1 MNDNPN
7 PSKSYLKD
15 ENQEFKK
22 LLSRFISFWPIFL
35 VTVIFFFLVGFAYL
49 RYAQYE
55 YKSFAKIQIIDEAQ
69 DSEMALPSALTV
81 FNRSMVN
88 LENESSILMSYSL
101 NSRVV
106 KRLNS
111 NIKFYIKGNIKSSQ
125 KHPEQWFKKY
135 DFKLKI
141 ESEEIKESQK
151 FSFSLDKSKKILE
164 ILEFDDEENLVNS
177 FTFNNFST
185 FSSPHNL
192 PFDIRILEIDN
203 FSDRT
208 LTISPLG
215 EVAIQY
221 KNRLEISP
229 YGKDS
234 EQLDLAFVHS
244 NKYIAEEYL
253 NTLLSEFDKDGIV
266 DRQLEYKNTIEF
278 VDKRSVLLSNELEV
292 IELRKQNFKRD
303 NNLSDLKSDAS
314 INIQEKY
321 QYNNELFVTESQQS
335 LAEYLLSSITENDY
349 DYIPLNI
356 GFDDFD
362 INSVIG
368 QYNQLVSERNKYLTS
383 AGLNNSLVKGVEK
396 QLDNYKMNIEK
407 SIANYLASI
416 KIKIDNLKL
425 KEIEFLNVYNDIPE
439 NEKVLRSIERELNVK
454 EALFLLLLQK
464 REEAAIN
471 FAVVKP
477 TIKIIDYAIS
487 GKYPIYPNKF
497 LIYGISLVC
506 GILFP
511 LSFLYMKFFLD
522 NKIHIREDISEK
534 IEIPI
539 IAEVPYIDNSKDLTS
554 IVKSDSRNPLSES
567 LRILIANLKFASSF
581 KQRNAKGTVI
591 LVTSSIKGEG
601 KTLISSNT
609 SSLVSSNSKVLLIGA
624 DLRNPQI
631 HKIISKEKNIKGLS
645 DILYK
650 NDISNYKNYLVKEGN
665 LEVLLSGT
673 IPPNPSELLASSRF
687 ENFIEILRKEYD
699 YIFIDSAPCLL
710 VSDTFEISKLVD
722 ISLYV
727 IRSNFSSKD
736 LLDFISENQE
746 LGKLKNMNLILNSVG
761 NSSAYGYKY
770 GYQYGYK
777 YGYKYGYNY
786 GYGYG
791 YSAKD

>member
-1 MNDNPN
+1 MKDKPN

-15 ENQEFKK
+15 ENQDFKK
-22 LLSRFISFWPIFL
+22 LLTRFISFWPVFL
-35 VTVIFFFLVGFAYL
+35 ITVIFFLLVGFTYL
-49 RYAQYE
+49 RYAQYV
-55 YKSFAKIQIIDEAQ
+55 YKSFAKIQIVDEAQ

-106 KRLNS
+106 ERLNS
-111 NIKFYIKGNIKSSQ
+111 NIKFYIKGSIKSSQ

-135 DFKLKI
+135 DFKLKL
-141 ESEEIKESQK
+141 ESDEIKEFQK
-151 FSFSLDKSKKILE
+151 FSFSLDKYKKTLE
-164 ILEFDDEENLVNS
+164 IIEFDDENNLVNS
-177 FTFNNFST
+177 FDFNNFST
-185 FSSPHNL
+185 FSSPHEL

-208 LTISPLG
+208 LTISPLDQ
-215 EVAIQY
+215 VAIEY
-221 KNRLEISP
+221 KNKLEISP
-229 YGKDS
+229 FGKDS
-234 EQLDLAFVHS
+234 EQLDLTFVHY
-244 NKYIAEEYL
+244 NKFIAEEYL

-278 VDKRSVLLSNELEV
+278 VNKRSVLLSDELEV

-321 QYNNELFVTESQQS
+321 QYNKELFVADSQQS
-335 LAEYLLSSITENDY
+335 LAEYLLSSITENNY

-383 AGLNNSLVKGVEK
+383 AGLNNLLVKGVEK

-407 SIANYLASI
+407 SIENYLAAI
-416 KIKIDNLKL
+416 KIKIDNLEL
-425 KEIEFLNVYNDIPE
+425 KEIEFLNVYNNIPE

-477 TIKIIDYAIS
+477 TIKVIDYAIS

-497 LIYGISLVC
+497 LVIGVCLIC

-511 LSFLYMKFFLD
+511 LSFLYLKFFLD
-522 NKIHIREDISEK
+522 NKIHVREDISEK
-534 IEIPI
+534 TEISI
-539 IAEVPYIDNSKDLTS
+539 IAEVPFINKSKYLNSMVRST
-554 IVKSDSRNPLSES
+554 SRNPLSES
-567 LRILIANLKFASSF
+567 LRILIANLKFATSF
-581 KQRNAKGTVI
+581 SQKNEKGTVI

-609 SSLVSSNSKVLLIGA
+609 SSLVSTNNKVLLIGA
-624 DLRNPQI
+624 D
-631 HKIISKEKNIKGLS
+631 KKS
-645 DILYK
+645 
-650 NDISNYKNYLVKEGN
+650 
-665 LEVLLSGT
+665 T
-673 IPPNPSELLASSRF
+673 
-687 ENFIEILRKEYD
+687 
-699 YIFIDSAPCLL
+699 DS
-710 VSDTFEISKLVD
+710 
-722 ISLYV
+722 
-727 IRSNFSSKD
+727 
-736 LLDFISENQE
+736 
-746 LGKLKNMNLILNSVG
+746 
-761 NSSAYGYKY
+761 
-770 GYQYGYK
+770 
-777 YGYKYGYNY
+777 
-786 GYGYG
+786 
-791 YSAKD
+791 